1 MSGEFYFFFGS
12 PTMGEGMIVNEP
24 GYNGSRQ
31 MLQFLL
37 EFRIFF
43 PPSNH
48 KKIILKK
55 KDLIWYFVFNCF
67 PYIRCEPFTFFML
80 PPTNHEFWR
89 GNFIF
94 SFFYQCAINGHSN
107 RQISKNKK
115 VQSVQRLSSLAR
127 VIRVFT
133 KLPELL
139 LLYFMIPK
147 KRRKQK

>member
-12 PTMGEGMIVNEP
+12 PTMGEDMIVNEP

-55 KDLIWYFVFNCF
+55 KGLNLVFRF
-67 PYIRCEPFTFFML
+67 QLLSI
-80 PPTNHEFWR
+80 
-89 GNFIF
+89 
-94 SFFYQCAINGHSN
+94 YQ
-107 RQISKNKK
+107 
-115 VQSVQRLSSLAR
+115 
-127 VIRVFT
+127 
-133 KLPELL
+133 
-139 LLYFMIPK
+139 M
-147 KRRKQK
+147 